1 VKRITFALA
10 AVATLGVSSIGGSLR
25 ADPPQGSN
33 PVQQVNST
41 APATSARTR
50 IAMINLSQVLSK
62 YEKWQNYERAYKDWI
77 EKMRVEFE
85 NKKKPGLEMEAQL
98 AKMPAEDVKGREE
111 IQQKLRDL
119 KRQLQDYEEAAK
131 KNLTKWQ
138 DDALVLVYR
147 EIHDA
152 VESYARANDI
162 EMVLHFNDA
171 INASDL
177 YHPMNV
183 ERKMKAPGCT
193 VMYVTPGMDITD
205 IIAANLNTRLHAA
218 APAAGGQQRQ

>member
-1 VKRITFALA
+1 MKRIAIALA
-10 AVATLGVSSIGGSLR
+10 TVATLGVMGGIGSPLR
-25 ADPPQGSN
+25 ADPPGNSQ
-33 PVQQVNST
+33 VQQVNST
-41 APATSARTR
+41 APATPARTR

-62 YEKWQNYERAYKDWI
+62 YEKWQNYERTYKDYI
-77 EKMRVEFE
+77 EKLRVEFE
-85 NKKKPGLEMEAQL
+85 NKKKPGMELEAQL

-111 IQQKLRDL
+111 IQRKLRDI
-119 KRQLQDYEEAAK
+119 KRELQDYEEAAK

-138 DDALVLVYR
+138 DDALVVVYH

-162 EMVLHFNDA
+162 EMVMHFNDA
-171 INASDL
+171 INSNDL

-205 IIAANLNTRLHAA
+205 IVTANLNARLHMS
-218 APAAGGQQRQ
+218 PPAGGQPR